1 MGSMRC
7 VVPGPYACVYVC
19 AVFQAETGITCVA
32 DPWGGSY
39 FMEALTAQL
48 EAAAEQLLQEVEGL
62 GGMTEALMA
71 GGEERGDGEGELV
84 VKNQCCR
91 VSCACFPPCFTCP
104 TQ

>member
-1 MGSMRC
+1 MRVC
-7 VVPGPYACVYVC
+7 VCVC
-19 AVFQAETGITCVA
+19 AVCQAETGITRVA

-71 GGEERGDGEGELV
+71 GGYVRGGRGNL
-84 VKNQCCR
+84 C
-91 VSCACFPPCFTCP
+91 
-104 TQ
+104 